1 MSRKRHDTPTSGS
14 SGSSTMIG
22 MAVAAIA
29 VVALVVWALT
39 RTVEPA
45 SSTVAGA
52 YETPPPAVATDATT
66 VASSTAPVT
75 FTSDTAHPAHPEKD
89 AVTRISVEDFRPKF
103 DSGNVTII
111 DVRDSSSYA
120 TGHIPGAMNI
130 PFASIQ
136 GFTDMIPKGKE
147 VVLYCT

>member
-1 MSRKRHDTPTSGS
+1 
-14 SGSSTMIG
+14 MIA

-45 SSTVAGA
+45 ASTVASGT
-52 YETPPPAVATDATT
+52 EIPAPAITTDATT
-66 VASSTAPVT
+66 VASTTAPVT
-75 FTSDTAHPAHPEKD
+75 FTADTAHPPHPEKD
-89 AVTRISVEDFRPKF
+89 AVKRISVEDFRPKF

-120 TGHIPGAMNI
+120 SGHIPGAMNI